1 MSQNNRAM
9 QTYVRG
15 SLIGLA
21 IGLLATYLYNRALEE
36 SGGNPDGPNVNAG
49 DMVKVSLA
57 VLALV
62 RQITE
67 LGSGKK

>member
-1 MSQNNRAM
+1 MNESHKVQN
-9 QTYVRG
+9 YVRG
-15 SLIGLA
+15 SLIGLTV
-21 IGLLATYLYNRALEE
+21 GLIAAYLYNRALQE
-36 SGGNPDGPNVNAG
+36 SGNPEENKVNAS
-49 DMVKVSLA
+49 DLVKVSLA

>member
-1 MSQNNRAM
+1 MNENRQM
-9 QTYVRG
+9 QMYVRG

-21 IGLLATYLYNRALEE
+21 VGLLAAYLYNRAIQE
-36 SGGNPDGPNVNAG
+36 SGNPDEAKVDAG